1 MKLSTLQARISRAN
15 FRHCKA
21 LDIIKDFAN
30 MENKKT
36 YQVFADIIRPCTTS
50 GRGRFTTNLDYTAD
64 VCRLLDQLKIKY
76 ISGND
81 SPRGGKTGNCIKILT
96 KIDRSC

>member
-21 LDIIKDFAN
+21 LDIVKDFAGIG
-30 MENKKT
+30 KRT
-36 YQVFADIIRPCTTS
+36 YMVYGDIIRPCTTS

-64 VCRLLDQLKIKY
+64 VCRMLDQLGIKY

-81 SPRGGKTGNCIKILT
+81 SPRGGKTGNFIKVLT
-96 KIDRSC
+96 KIDRTC

>member
-1 MKLSTLQARISRAN
+1 MRLSTLQARISRAN

-30 MENKKT
+30 LGKRT
-36 YQVFADIIRPCTTS
+36 YMVYGDIIRPCTTS
-50 GRGRFTTNLDYTAD
+50 GHGRFTTSLDYTAD
-64 VCRLLDQLKIKY
+64 VCRLLDRLKIKY

-81 SPRGGKTGNCIKILT
+81 SPRGGKTGNFIKVLT

>member
-1 MKLSTLQARISRAN
+1 MRLSTLQARISRAN

-30 MENKKT
+30 LGKRT
-36 YQVFADIIRPCTTS
+36 YMVYGDIIRPCTTS
-50 GRGRFTTNLDYTAD
+50 GHGRFTTNLDYTAD
-64 VCRLLDQLKIKY
+64 VCRLLDRLKIKY

-81 SPRGGKTGNCIKILT
+81 SPRGGKTGNFIKILT
-96 KIDRSC
+96 KIDRAC